1 MARRTSVA
9 ARAAGPSA
17 GSADAVRTDAVH
29 AGPDYE
35 AADVLVVRAPE
46 QLKALA
52 DDLRSRIVILL
63 REHGRSTTELAEK
76 LGLPKGTVAHHIKV
90 LESAGLIRVVRTR
103 RVRALTEKYYGRTAR
118 LFLYESNDA
127 ADAGHVRNIVAASLR
142 VAADEILPLD
152 PDTDAIGC
160 SGAIRVRLNREDAQ
174 RFNRRLDRLMMEF
187 RKAEDPSGEA
197 YGLAVALY
205 KRNPDA

>member
-1 MARRTSVA
+1 MARKTSVA
-9 ARAAGPSA
+9 ARAAGPA
-17 GSADAVRTDAVH
+17 GSADAVQS
-29 AGPDYE
+29 GPDYE
-35 AADVLVVRAPE
+35 AADVLVVRRPE

-63 REHGRSTTELAEK
+63 REHARSTTELAER
-76 LGLPKGTVAHHIKV
+76 LGLPKGTVGHHLKV

-103 RVRALTEKYYGRTAR
+103 RVRAVTEKYYGRTAR

-152 PDTDAIGC
+152 PESDSVGC
-160 SGAIRVRLNREDAQ
+160 SGAIRVRLKAEDAV
-174 RFNRRLDRLMMEF
+174 RFNRRLDRLMTEF
-187 RKAEDPSGEA
+187 RQAEDPAGEPF
-197 YGLAVALY
+197 GLAIALY

>member
-1 MARRTSVA
+1 MARKTSVA
-9 ARAAGPSA
+9 APAAGSA
-17 GSADAVRTDAVH
+17 GSGEAV
-29 AGPDYE
+29 GPDYE

-63 REHGRSTTELAEK
+63 REHARSTTDLAGK

-90 LESAGLIRVVRTR
+90 LENAGLIRVVRTR
-103 RVRALTEKYYGRTAR
+103 RVRAVTEKYYGRTAR

-127 ADAGHVRNIVAASLR
+127 ADAGYVRNIVAASLR
-142 VAADEILPLD
+142 VAADEILPLPPDSDD
-152 PDTDAIGC
+152 PGC
-160 SGAIRVRLNREDAQ
+160 SGVIRVRLNRDDAR
-174 RFNRRLDRLMMEF
+174 RFNRRLDKLMMEF
-187 RKAEDPSGEA
+187 RAAEDPAGA
-197 YGLAVALY
+197 PYGLALALY